1 MHGQIY
7 SDLIASATV
16 FINWSVNIRML
27 AIHGHQHIKTM
38 LMNEK
43 SQILML
49 TSGQT

>member
-27 AIHGHQHIKTM
+27 ATRGHRDIKT
-38 LMNEK
+38 
-43 SQILML
+43 
-49 TSGQT
+49 